1 MNQPSDLLRRLR
13 LLWSGLRNFIR
24 RFPIH
29 IPPSLHHRR
38 FRLLWL
44 GLLISIAGS
53 QMQLWA
59 IFWHIRTL
67 TDKPIALGGIGLA
80 RILPVIVFSLIG
92 GAVADVL
99 NRRNILFITQ
109 TAMALV
115 AFGLGWLTLTRHID
129 LWHIYLLTALQAVA
143 QAFDGPARQALTPNL
158 VPVKDLPNAFSL
170 NSIANQVGSIVG
182 PAISGFIIAAGALP
196 WVYIINAVSF
206 LAVVL
211 ALLLMG
217 PVAQQVIASA
227 NRNGK
232 VSISSI
238 SEGVRFILRQP
249 LILSTMIMDFFATF
263 FASANTLMPIV
274 AVDVLHVGAVAY
286 GWLSSAQAWGAMVA
300 ALIISQLR
308 EIRRQ
313 GMVFLSAVVVFGL
326 ATILFGATRLFAV
339 AMFALILVG
348 AADTVSTIIRNTIR
362 QLATPD
368 YIRGRMTSVNQIF
381 FQGGP
386 QLGEVEAGAVGQ
398 LFGAPIAIISGGI
411 GCILAVIWI
420 ARRWP
425 QIRRYNGDEP
435 VVAGAPITN
444 LQ

>member
-1 MNQPSDLLRRLR
+1 M
-13 LLWSGLRNFIR
+13 
-24 RFPIH
+24 IH

-59 IFWHIRTL
+59 LFWHIRTI
-67 TDKPIALGGIGLA
+67 TNQPIALGAVGLA

-92 GAVADVL
+92 GAMADVL
-99 NRRNILFITQ
+99 NRRRILFITQ
-109 TAMALV
+109 TGMALV
-115 AFGLGWLTLTRHID
+115 AFALGWLTLTAHID

-143 QAFDGPARQALTPNL
+143 QAFDGPARQALVPNL
-158 VPVKDLPNAFSL
+158 VPTDDLPNAFSL
-170 NSIANQVGSIVG
+170 NSIANQAGSIIG
-182 PAISGFIIAAGALP
+182 PALSGFIIAAGGLP
-196 WVYIINAVSF
+196 YVYIINAISF
-206 LAVVL
+206 LAVIL
-211 ALLLMG
+211 ALIMMG
-217 PVAQQVIASA
+217 PVEQHNTSTS
-227 NRNGK
+227 RNGA
-232 VSISSI
+232 ISLSAI
-238 SEGVRFILRQP
+238 TEGVQFILKQP
-249 LILSTMIMDFFATF
+249 LILSTMILDFFATF
-263 FASANTLMPIV
+263 FASANTLMPII

-286 GWLSSAQAWGAMVA
+286 GWLSAAQAIGAMVA
-300 ALIISQLR
+300 AVIISQMR

-313 GMVFLSAVVVFGL
+313 GPVFMLAVVVFGL
-326 ATILFGATRLFAV
+326 ATIAFGAARIFILAMV
-339 AMFALILVG
+339 ALTIVG

-386 QLGEVEAGAVGQ
+386 QLGEVEAGLAAQ
-398 LFGAPIAIISGGI
+398 LLGAPFAVISGGV

-425 QIRRYNGDEP
+425 QIRKYNGDEP
-435 VVAGAPITN
+435 VVAGTPAS
-444 LQ
+444 

>member
-1 MNQPSDLLRRLR
+1 M
-13 LLWSGLRNFIR
+13 
-24 RFPIH
+24 IH

-59 IFWHIRTL
+59 LFWHIRTI
-67 TDKPIALGGIGLA
+67 TDQPIALGAVGLA

-99 NRRNILFITQ
+99 NRRRILFLTQ
-109 TAMALV
+109 TGMALV
-115 AFGLGWLTLTRHID
+115 AFALGWLTLAGHID

-143 QAFDGPARQALTPNL
+143 QSFDGPARQALVPNL
-158 VPVKDLPNAFSL
+158 VAVNDLPNAFSL
-170 NSIANQVGSIVG
+170 NSIANQTGSILG
-182 PAISGFIIAAGALP
+182 PAVSGFIIAAGGLP
-196 WVYIINAVSF
+196 YVYIINAISF
-206 LAVVL
+206 LAVIV
-211 ALLLMG
+211 ALIMMG
-217 PVAQQVIASA
+217 PVEQQKINTSKNGAISFSAIA
-227 NRNGK
+227 
-232 VSISSI
+232 
-238 SEGVRFILRQP
+238 EGVRFILKQP
-249 LILSTMIMDFFATF
+249 LILSTMILDFFATF
-263 FASANTLMPIV
+263 FASANTLMPII

-286 GWLSSAQAWGAMVA
+286 GWLSAAQAMGAMVA
-300 ALIISQLR
+300 ALIISQMR

-313 GMVFLSAVVVFGL
+313 GMVFMLAVVVFGL
-326 ATILFGATRLFAV
+326 ATIAFGATRIFLI
-339 AMFALILVG
+339 AMFALIIVG

-386 QLGEVEAGAVGQ
+386 QLGEVEAGLAAQ
-398 LFGAPIAIISGGI
+398 LLGAPFAVISGGV

-425 QIRRYNGDEP
+425 QIRKYNGDEP
-435 VVAGAPITN
+435 VVAGTPAAG
-444 LQ
+444 

>member
-1 MNQPSDLLRRLR
+1 M
-13 LLWSGLRNFIR
+13 
-24 RFPIH
+24 IH

-59 IFWHIRTL
+59 LFWHIRTI
-67 TDKPIALGGIGLA
+67 TDQPIALGAVGLA

-99 NRRNILFITQ
+99 NRRRILFLTQ
-109 TAMALV
+109 TGMALV
-115 AFGLGWLTLTRHID
+115 AFALGWLTLAGHID

-143 QAFDGPARQALTPNL
+143 QSFDGPARQALVPNL
-158 VPVKDLPNAFSL
+158 VAVNDLPNAFSL
-170 NSIANQVGSIVG
+170 NSIANQTGSILG
-182 PAISGFIIAAGALP
+182 PAVSGFIIAAGGLP
-196 WVYIINAVSF
+196 YVYIINAISF
-206 LAVVL
+206 LAVIV
-211 ALLLMG
+211 ALIMMG
-217 PVAQQVIASA
+217 PVEQQKINTSKNGAISFSAIA
-227 NRNGK
+227 
-232 VSISSI
+232 
-238 SEGVRFILRQP
+238 EGVRFILKQP
-249 LILSTMIMDFFATF
+249 LILSTMILDFFATF
-263 FASANTLMPIV
+263 FASANTLMPII

-286 GWLSSAQAWGAMVA
+286 GWLSAAQAMGAMVA
-300 ALIISQLR
+300 ALIISQMR
-308 EIRRQ
+308 AIRRQ
-313 GMVFLSAVVVFGL
+313 GMVFMLAVVVFGL
-326 ATILFGATRLFAV
+326 ATIAFGATRIFLI
-339 AMFALILVG
+339 AMFALIIVG

-386 QLGEVEAGAVGQ
+386 QLGEVEAGLAAQ
-398 LFGAPIAIISGGI
+398 LLGAPFAVISGGV

-425 QIRRYNGDEP
+425 QIRKYNGDEP
-435 VVAGAPITN
+435 IVAGTPAAG
-444 LQ
+444 

>member
-1 MNQPSDLLRRLR
+1 MSNEPTSTHRR
-13 LLWSGLRNFIR
+13 SFA
-24 RFPIH
+24 FH
-29 IPPSLHHRR
+29 VPPSLHHSR
-38 FRLLWL
+38 FRLLWM

-59 IFWHIRTL
+59 IFWHIRTMS
-67 TDKPIALGGIGLA
+67 DQPIALGAIGLA
-80 RILPVIVFSLIG
+80 RILPVIVFSLLG

-109 TAMALV
+109 AGMALV
-115 AFGLGWLTLTRHID
+115 AFGLGWLTLTQHID

-170 NSIANQVGSIVG
+170 NSIANQVGAIVG
-182 PAISGFIIAAGALP
+182 PAISGFIIAAGGLP
-196 WVYIINAVSF
+196 YIYIINAISF
-206 LAVVL
+206 LAVIL
-211 ALLLMG
+211 ALGLMG
-217 PVAQQVIASA
+217 PVEQQVNAVSK
-227 NRNGK
+227 RNGK
-232 VSISSI
+232 VSLSSI
-238 SEGVRFILRQP
+238 SEGVRFILSQP
-249 LILSTMIMDFFATF
+249 LILSTMILDFFATF
-263 FASANTLMPIV
+263 FASANTLMPII

-286 GWLSSAQAWGAMVA
+286 GWLSSAQAWGAMIA
-300 ALIISQLR
+300 ALVISQMHQ
-308 EIRRQ
+308 IKRQ
-313 GMVFLSAVVVFGL
+313 GAVFLYAVVVFGL

-339 AMFALILVG
+339 AMFALIIVG

-386 QLGEVEAGAVGQ
+386 QLGEVEAGTVGQ
-398 LFGAPIAIISGGI
+398 LFGAPFAIISGGV

-425 QIRRYNGDEP
+425 QIQKYNGDEP
-435 VVAGAPITN
+435 VIAGTPIPS
-444 LQ
+444 